1 MKIRTDFVTNSSSS
15 SFVTINIKT
24 KDGNFRLKEDEF
36 IGCIELVNNM
46 DNEALAFVIR
56 CAFGYNDYLSKDAVA
71 LIENIKK
78 IDMKTVEF
86 IELQEVYD
94 DDESEDDGR
103 TVYKHFYSGITGQ
116 WYDTKKELNC
126 EEKKFFSEKEKYRN
140 VELVGTGKD
149 GRAPNHEYMSVGD
162 SVELVREPDNP
173 FDANAVL
180 VKGKGRGLGHLS
192 AYLAKNI
199 SWKLD
204 TGKFIVENAKVSSAT
219 PLSQRSKS
227 AKNPLMKIDFDIIP
241 VDSETKTDS
250 QKNITKSAQQ
260 KKSTSAK
267 EKSKNGSK
275 PSDEKS
281 VKETV
286 KTTTTK
292 KTPEIKQK
300 KVSSNGKR
308 VTIDKI
314 WSIKLPQNF
323 IHSTK
328 CFMTAFS
335 AIYNDGTASLS
346 DTSNASCCF
355 EVCNIFEYTNSD
367 VDYTIPWATRL
378 VTNGTIAQL
387 GSCDVLMAT
396 KHILVCHK
404 ETVRKEYEQK
414 DRYIIYLLVDRKYY
428 FLQFYIGECEGLGLR
443 TEEEK
448 DGFVFD
454 MLKTIRY
461 VGEGNIDYDKI
472 NCAKYYNQEPLSEE
486 DYQAEY
492 QEAMKSI
499 MGDMFSSAL
508 GVHVDVNHTDEDDN
522 NDLDIVAAEQAKAEI
537 VDSLDE
543 IKKDMNS
550 IGEQLQAM
558 AEETRI
564 QEEKLIASGEKR
576 PFNHKVNDIVPEELL
591 RAIKAKNTFGYSE
604 FEHEELFEMYD
615 KILEISK
622 ADIDNI
628 RWSVIYEAKDAI
640 YEVFDNLNKRESLHR
655 FNHLVNSCEDSIIY
669 TDEYDCINN
678 DVAKLSDFDI
688 KDGKLIKYNGKASF
702 VDIPEGVIEIT
713 DGALYD
719 KAYISYVTI
728 PESVEKIDN
737 SIIAWTDC
745 TKIYIPKRVKNIH
758 EKAFSWCECLAD
770 IVVSEENEY
779 YSAEDGVLYNKNKTE
794 LLFYLDGKKDKVYTI
809 PKHVKK
815 IGKSAFDKMHNNSSY
830 PYRMLEKLIIPGNV
844 EIISEAAFAG
854 LDNLKVVEIHNGVKN
869 IEKDAFKNCAKLEEV
884 YIPESVEKLLVSVFA
899 GCKSLKKIYISD
911 ELYNPKVLE
920 NIEKIAT
927 KYNAEIIKTNISE
940 AIDSKEASKRVTIDI
955 SNRDTTPIQ
964 NIKQPVVIEFA
975 KVFAEEEK
983 DELMMK
989 YLKGEDLTIEELNAI
1004 GANEDEEETQ
1014 KLVAKSSSQARPI
1027 IVKAGEQ
1034 QKKSG
1039 CYVATA
1045 VYGSYDCPEVW
1056 TLRRF
1061 RDYSLASTLFG
1072 RLFIMLYYA
1081 ISPTLVK
1088 LFGDTKWFKRM
1099 WKSTLDKMV
1108 ENLKQKGY
1116 ESTPYEDKNY

>member
-36 IGCIELVNNM
+36 IGCIELEKNM

-192 AYLAKNI
+192 AYLAKKI

-204 TGKFIVENAKVSSAT
+204 TGKFIVENANVSSAT

-227 AKNPLMKIDFDIIP
+227 AKNPIMKIDFDIIP

-260 KKSTSAK
+260 KESTSAK

-281 VKETV
+281 VKATV

-355 EVCNIFEYTNSD
+355 EVCNIIEYTNSD

-448 DGFVFD
+448 DEFVFD

-472 NCAKYYNQEPLSEE
+472 NCARAYTLEPLSEE
-486 DYQAEY
+486 EYQAEY
-492 QEAMKSI
+492 KEAVRSI
-499 MGDMFSSAL
+499 MGDMFSEAL
-508 GVHVDVNHTDEDDN
+508 GVPVTVGCTDEDDE
-522 NDLDIVAAEQAKAEI
+522 DEDDADFDPVAAEKAKAEI

-543 IKKDMNS
+543 IKKIANEL
-550 IGEQLQAM
+550 GEDL
-558 AEETRI
+558 AESKGVLSKYSDYL
-564 QEEKLIASGEKR
+564 EKKT
-576 PFNHKVNDIVPEELL
+576 
-591 RAIKAKNTFGYSE
+591 AK
-604 FEHEELFEMYD
+604 
-615 KILEISK
+615 
-622 ADIDNI
+622 
-628 RWSVIYEAKDAI
+628 
-640 YEVFDNLNKRESLHR
+640 
-655 FNHLVNSCEDSIIY
+655 
-669 TDEYDCINN
+669 
-678 DVAKLSDFDI
+678 
-688 KDGKLIKYNGKASF
+688 
-702 VDIPEGVIEIT
+702 
-713 DGALYD
+713 
-719 KAYISYVTI
+719 
-728 PESVEKIDN
+728 
-737 SIIAWTDC
+737 
-745 TKIYIPKRVKNIH
+745 
-758 EKAFSWCECLAD
+758 EKA
-770 IVVSEENEY
+770 
-779 YSAEDGVLYNKNKTE
+779 
-794 LLFYLDGKKDKVYTI
+794 
-809 PKHVKK
+809 
-815 IGKSAFDKMHNNSSY
+815 
-830 PYRMLEKLIIPGNV
+830 
-844 EIISEAAFAG
+844 
-854 LDNLKVVEIHNGVKN
+854 
-869 IEKDAFKNCAKLEEV
+869 
-884 YIPESVEKLLVSVFA
+884 
-899 GCKSLKKIYISD
+899 
-911 ELYNPKVLE
+911 
-920 NIEKIAT
+920 
-927 KYNAEIIKTNISE
+927 
-940 AIDSKEASKRVTIDI
+940 
-955 SNRDTTPIQ
+955 
-964 NIKQPVVIEFA
+964 
-975 KVFAEEEK
+975 AEEEK
-983 DELMMK
+983 NRKKAEAMAKGKSEKDIVNMFVTLTNEKKLGHLHRNQNEFFEIYEDDFAALSKAEVIKLRKDMLADMDDESLCAYYTEKFKQRTVKDRFYVSTMNLKNVSEGSNFDEIAEWSIEMTKEWYAPTEYAEVRDLMDLEVKDTRKQISDNFKVVDEGWMNFSTAKDSLQLVITSEANNTSNQPDFSNFQIEVGSQFVTVRLANKSLVRISTVIANYMPWYWSVSIRDIWEAAFKNDVYDEREGANDGNQVANQAITQIRSMYPDAKATGDSCLDYSNLTNSTPTTYVTENTAEDELTVINK
-989 YLKGEDLTIEELNAI
+989 ID
-1004 GANEDEEETQ
+1004 
-1014 KLVAKSSSQARPI
+1014 
-1027 IVKAGEQ
+1027 IVKDNSKNTVVKSNTQSGPVIVKVGE

-1061 RDYSLASTLFG
+1061 RDYSLATTFFG

-1088 LFGDTKWFKRM
+1088 WFGDTKWFKRM

-1108 ENLKQKGY
+1108 EKLKQKGY